1 MKKSKYFIII
11 KTVVYFCCI
20 YLLERLSV
28 VEEFDLEIRIV
39 NGFNLSLEV
48 GDLTLSQSR
57 GSLKEEN

>member
-1 MKKSKYFIII
+1 M
-11 KTVVYFCCI
+11 
-20 YLLERLSV
+20 YLFERLSV

-48 GDLTLSQSR
+48 GNLTLSQSR